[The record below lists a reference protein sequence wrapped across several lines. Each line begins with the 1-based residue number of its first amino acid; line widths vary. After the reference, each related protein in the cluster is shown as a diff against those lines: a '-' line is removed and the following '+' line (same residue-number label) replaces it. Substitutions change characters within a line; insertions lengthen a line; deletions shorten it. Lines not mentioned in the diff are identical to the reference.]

1 MIAKN
6 IQRLVRPT
14 PAEANIRPTEQR
26 KSEKGQS
33 KAKDQVVLSNEAQEL
48 LQLQRQVAAG
58 SEIRV
63 DRVRQ
68 LRAAIHKGTYDIP
81 ADKIAWSM
89 LNMWGV
95 APSDEQKQ

>member
-26 KSEKGQS
+26 KSEKSQS
-33 KAKDQVVLSNEAQEL
+33 KAKDQVILSSEAQEL
-48 LQLQRQVAAG
+48 LQLQKMVASG

-68 LRAAIHKGTYDIP
+68 LRAAIQKGTYDVP
-81 ADKIAWSM
+81 AGKIAQSM
-89 LNMWGV
+89 LAMWEEG
-95 APSDEQKQ
+95 PDK